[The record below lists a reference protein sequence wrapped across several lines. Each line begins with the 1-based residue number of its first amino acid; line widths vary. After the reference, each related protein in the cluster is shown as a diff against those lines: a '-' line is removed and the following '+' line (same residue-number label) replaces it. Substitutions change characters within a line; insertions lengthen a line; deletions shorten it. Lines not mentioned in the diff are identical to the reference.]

1 MKNEALNKPRNFNI
15 FLNLT
20 KRHFLVF
27 FKDKMR
33 LFYTL
38 MVPLIVLLVYVF
50 FLRQLEVSSASSI
63 LNNFSDKSGNLLGNN
78 LDVKKEVSTLI
89 DAWMLSGIL
98 AISTFSVSIQTNNI
112 IVNDKENGVNRDFS
126 SSPIS
131 KNVLICSYF
140 LFNFL
145 VTLLL
150 CFVVLIICLI
160 YMLAN
165 NELIGSIDFVDFL
178 VIIGVLVITT
188 ILSTLIT
195 LFICS
200 FVKKESTLASLIAV
214 ISAAAGFL
222 FGAYMPFSMLPNWVR
237 NVCAF
242 FPGTYQT
249 SLFRYA
255 FLRGPIDNAM
265 NLFNELG
272 VKSID
277 GTVNSNLMD
286 ELNSSFGYNL
296 TFFNKTVTPAMS
308 LLFVG
313 LAIILFIIL
322 NIAFGSKLTQVAG
335 SKVKKIAKGTS
346 KAIENTKE
354 KIFDDKNKKK
364 SD

>member
-1 MKNEALNKPRNFNI
+1 MKNKSLNKTRNMNI

-63 LNNFSDKSGNLLGNN
+63 LNNFKDSYGNLLGSNQE
-78 LDVKKEVSTLI
+78 VKKEVSTLI
-89 DAWMLSGIL
+89 DSWMLSGIL
-98 AISTFSVSIQTNNI
+98 AISTLSVSIQTNNI

-145 VTLLL
+145 VTLLI
-150 CFVVLIICLI
+150 CFVVLLICLV

-165 NELIGSIDFVDFL
+165 NELIGSIDFLDFL
-178 VIIGVLVITT
+178 IIIGVLILTT

-249 SLFRYA
+249 SLFRFA
-255 FLRGPIDNAM
+255 FLRGPIENAI
-265 NLFNELG
+265 NLFNDLKI
-272 VKSID
+272 VSLD
-277 GTVNSNLMD
+277 GSSSSDLM
-286 ELNSSFGYNL
+286 EQLNSSFGYNL
-296 TFFNKTVTPAMS
+296 NFFNHEITPLMS
-308 LLFVG
+308 LIFVV
-313 LAIILFIIL
+313 LCIILFIVL
-322 NIAFGSKLTQVAG
+322 NIIFGSRLTQVAG
-335 SKVKKIAKGTS
+335 DKVKKL
-346 KAIENTKE
+346 TKKTTTVISSTKD
-354 KIFDDKNKKK
+354 KIFDDKK